1 MGSTTCKLALVAA
14 LIGGTVAENR
24 TTLRDLPVGTRGRW
38 EYKDG
43 AFVFYNKRELVLRL
57 RAPTVKKAKRSHDH
71 HGTFDASCL
80 VRADPMKV
88 LAGMRG
94 GWGVLETGKPTR
106 ECEQHPKREVCLEQ
120 AAEKRRTGE
129 WVPLAIMTVATRD
142 APRRRLDGAKA
153 RRSWR
158 LWQAIGRRKQPA
170 QRRAKREP
178 PAPPAPTSPVTRR
191 PECEKHPKRKACGD
205 PPQEP
210 PPAPEPADQ
219 SLPWVQRRE
228 KGTKLGRVAGY
239 LKREA
244 MLFKGMDRAIAVA
257 APGATP
263 NVLDIGANH
272 GLFAIVAALRGAK
285 VAAVEAQGTLASL
298 VKVSALANGVD
309 VEVYHNAVLD
319 VPAVVEIAELGA
331 SDDSN
336 EGGTA
341 SLGAAR
347 GEVKMAQVRTASV
360 DLVASEVFGTDAA
373 IDFLKIDVEGVEIP
387 ALRSSLELL
396 GRGGVREASV
406 EFGPAKRWAES
417 ETHGVAGA
425 NPAAAIDALHKIDA
439 AGYDAY
445 LTWGRFCVP
454 PLNAT
459 DALAD
464 EAFARECQLALV
476 KGGLAH
482 PCRK

>member
-1 MGSTTCKLALVAA
+1 MRARAAAALAVVVAA
-14 LIGGTVAENR
+14 AGAENR
-24 TTLRDLPVGTRGRW
+24 TTTLRDLPVGTRGRW

-43 AFVFYNKRELVLRL
+43 AFVFYSKRELVLRL

-80 VRADPMKV
+80 VRADPRTV

-94 GWGVLETGKPTR
+94 GWGVLETGKPSK
-106 ECEQHPKREVCLEQ
+106 ECEGHAKKPVCQER
-120 AAEKRRTGE
+120 AAEKRKNGE
-129 WVPLAIMTVATRD
+129 WLPLAIMTVATRD

-158 LWQAIGRRKQPA
+158 LWQAIGRRRDKRKPPA
-170 QRRAKREP
+170 QRRAKPKP
-178 PAPPAPTSPVTRR
+178 PAPPTPTSKVERR
-191 PECEKHPKRKACGD
+191 PECKKHPKRKACGE

-210 PPAPEPADQ
+210 PPAPEQADQ

-244 MLFKGMDRAIAVA
+244 VLFKGMDRAIAA
-257 APGATP
+257 ANATP

-272 GLFAIVAALRGAK
+272 GLFAIFAALRGAK
-285 VAAVEAQGTLASL
+285 VAAVEAQATLAGL
-298 VKVSALANGVD
+298 VEVSALANGVD
-309 VEVYHNAVLD
+309 IDVFHNAVLD

-347 GEVKMAQVRTASV
+347 GEVRMAQVRTASV
-360 DLVASEVFGTDAA
+360 DLVASEVFGGEAL
-373 IDFLKIDVEGVEIP
+373 IDFLKIDVEGVELCINQIVAARLTP
-387 ALRSSLELL
+387 STR
-396 GRGGVREASV
+396 RY
-406 EFGPAKRWAES
+406 FD
-417 ETHGVAGA
+417 GVAVWV
-425 NPAAAIDALHKIDA
+425 LHHSIQSSWPRCRREMTLSRPP
-439 AGYDAY
+439 GR
-445 LTWGRFCVP
+445 LTV
-454 PLNAT
+454 
-459 DALAD
+459 
-464 EAFARECQLALV
+464 
-476 KGGLAH
+476 
-482 PCRK
+482 

>member
-1 MGSTTCKLALVAA
+1 MRARAAAALAFVVAA
-14 LIGGTVAENR
+14 AGAENR
-24 TTLRDLPVGTRGRW
+24 TTTLRDLPVGTRGRW

-80 VRADPMKV
+80 MRADPTTV

-106 ECEQHPKREVCLEQ
+106 ECEQHPKKPVCRDQ

-142 APRRRLDGAKA
+142 APRRRLLDKA

-158 LWQAIGRRKQPA
+158 LWQAIGRRRDKRKQPA
-170 QRRAKREP
+170 PKLKP
-178 PAPPAPTSPVTRR
+178 PAPPAPTSKVERR
-191 PECEKHPKRKACGD
+191 PECEKHPKRKACGE

-210 PPAPEPADQ
+210 PPAPEQADE

-244 MLFKGMDRAIAVA
+244 VLFKGMDRAIAA
-257 APGATP
+257 AGATP

-272 GLFAIVAALRGAK
+272 GLFAIFAALRGAK
-285 VAAVEAQGTLASL
+285 VAAVEAQATLAGL
-298 VKVSALANGVD
+298 VEVSALANGVD
-309 VEVYHNAVLD
+309 VAVYHNAVLD

-347 GEVKMAQVRTASV
+347 GEVRMAQVRTASV
-360 DLVASEVFGTDAA
+360 DLVAGEVFGTGG

-425 NPAAAIDALHKIDA
+425 NPAAAVDVLHKIDA

-459 DALAD
+459 GELAD